1 MRPGSPFVARVLPS
15 GPEGRRYPGRVSAR
29 RLPTPVRTVRSV
41 LIWPLLWSTAAA
53 VATACTEP
61 PPTVAADQA
70 TTSTAASAGPTIPA
84 PRDGALRT
92 RIDAAGPI
100 RPATDVDDV
109 LLVGDSVLV
118 LIADD
123 LASELD
129 ATLYVD
135 AVDCRELADASSGGC
150 GGVPEGTTI
159 DSGIEA
165 IERAVGAFDGAALPD
180 AAGLVLAN
188 NATITTAGVDAAMAA
203 TAGIER
209 VWWVNARIDGFGRQD
224 LNNAVLDDLA
234 DRDPRAGV
242 IDWFGASDGQD
253 WFADHVHP
261 DDTGQRALAHLVAKN
276 LS

>member
-1 MRPGSPFVARVLPS
+1 MWSILGCS
-15 GPEGRRYPGRVSAR
+15 GVGMS
-29 RLPTPVRTVRSV
+29 
-41 LIWPLLWSTAAA
+41 
-53 VATACTEP
+53 TACTEP
-61 PPTVAADQA
+61 PPTVAGGEV
-70 TTSTAASAGPTIPA
+70 TTTTGAAPGPTVPP

-92 RIDAAGPI
+92 RIDASEIGADRLASG
-100 RPATDVDDV
+100 VDDV

-123 LASELD
+123 LARELG
-129 ATLYVD
+129 ATLHVD

-165 IERAVGAFDGAALPD
+165 IERALTAIDDDAALPD
-180 AAGLVLAN
+180 AAVLVLAN
-188 NATITTAGVDAAMAA
+188 NATITAEGVDAAMAA

-242 IDWFGASDGQD
+242 IDWFGASEGQD

-261 DDTGQRALAHLVAKN
+261 DDTGQRALARLVAKN